1 MALFHLIILTVFI
14 RNLSIATERHTRNY
28 DTEFC
33 IIGAGPAGL
42 QLGYFFE
49 RSRMD
54 YLIYER
60 SNISGS
66 FFVKYPRHGRL
77 ISINKRNTG
86 SSNKEF
92 NLRHDWNSLLSDD
105 DRMLFRHYSSDLF
118 PHKDTMI
125 RYLNDYSKHF
135 RLKVKYNTEISN
147 IRTTMTIDNGNHPVF
162 RMDDQNGKTSTCKV
176 VILATGLFKPY
187 VPDLLGVEL
196 TDSYDTLSVDPED
209 YEAKSVMILGRG
221 NSAFET
227 ADAIYSKTNF
237 IHMVGRSRIRLA
249 WETHYVG
256 DIRAVNNGLL
266 DTYQL
271 KSLDGLMEFG
281 NVTAF
286 RVVSEGGKLFLRD
299 RENSTAGH
307 PFDNDPLNTPYDK
320 IIRCLGFMFDKSIF
334 NNESWV
340 PSWQGRMAKYP
351 KIRQDYQS
359 PVMRGLF
366 FAGTMAHSL
375 DYRKSAG
382 GFIHGFRYTARAL
395 FNILRHKYKKKSWP
409 NVRLPLTDLSTT
421 ILKRVNEASG
431 LYQMFSVLG
440 DIVLINREEETF
452 RYIEEF
458 PLRILHHLEY
468 VTGIDIGKA
477 SVLVVVLQYGH
488 DFHGPQEDVFRVDRA
503 STDPIY
509 AELSNFLHP
518 VLYYYDIIPNQEAM
532 ASVRRPEFLPVPDE
546 IHHVLEDFTTQ
557 WNRPQSHVEPLHI
570 FLEEFLKIPSQIGI
584 SHQECVL
591 VSLTMYKSPMNCRH
605 FLDRHSVI

>member
-1 MALFHLIILTVFI
+1 MTLIPS
-14 RNLSIATERHTRNY
+14 LSEATNRHTRGY
-28 DTEFC
+28 ETEFC
-33 IIGAGPAGL
+33 IIGAGPAGI
-42 QLGYFFE
+42 QLGFFFE
-49 RSRMD
+49 KSGMD
-54 YLIYER
+54 YIIYER

-66 FFVKYPRHGRL
+66 FFVKYPRHGKL

-105 DRMLFRHYSSDLF
+105 DSMLFRHYSSDLF

-125 RYLNDYSKHF
+125 KYLNDFSKHF
-135 RLKVKYNTEISN
+135 RLNIMYNTEISN
-147 IRTTMTIDNGNHPVF
+147 IRMATMLDNKQNMMF
-162 RMDDQNGKTSTCKV
+162 QMDDQHSNTKTCRV
-176 VILATGLFKPY
+176 LIVATGIWKPY
-187 VPDLLGVEL
+187 IPDLPGVEL
-196 TDSYDTLSVDPED
+196 TESYDDLSLDPED

-256 DIRAVNNGLL
+256 DVRAVNNGLL

-271 KSLDGLMEFG
+271 KSLDGLLEFS
-281 NVTAF
+281 NISAF

-299 RENSTAGH
+299 REIMSAMH

-334 NNESWV
+334 NSESLI
-340 PSWQGRMAKYP
+340 PLGGGRIAKYP
-351 KIRQDYQS
+351 RIRPDYQS
-359 PVMRGLF
+359 PIIRGLF
-366 FAGTMAHSL
+366 FAGTIAHSL

-382 GFIHGFRYTARAL
+382 GFVHGFRYTARAL
-395 FNILRHKYKKKSWP
+395 FNILRQKYKNKSWP
-409 NVRLPLTDLSTT
+409 CVRLPLTDLATT

-431 LYQMFSVLG
+431 LYQMFSILG
-440 DIVLINREEETF
+440 DIVLIDREEEHF
-452 RYIEEF
+452 KYIEEF
-458 PLRILHHLEY
+458 PLRMLHNLEY
-468 VTGIDIGKA
+468 MTGIRIGKM
-477 SVLVVVLQYGH
+477 SVLVVVLQYGQT
-488 DFHGPQEDVFRVDRA
+488 FHGPQEDVFRIDRA
-503 STDPIY
+503 SSDPLY

-518 VLYYYDIIPNQEAM
+518 VLYYYDVLPTLDDM
-532 ASVRRPEFLPVPDE
+532 AAVSYPEFLPVPNE

-557 WNRPQSHVEPLHI
+557 WDRQQSHVEPLHI
-570 FLEEFLKIPSQIGI
+570 FLEDFLKIPLQINI

-591 VSLTMYKSPMNCRH
+591 VSLTMNKSPVNCRQ
-605 FLDRHSVI
+605 FLDGHSVI